1 MNRLASRGV
10 GFEGYVLWVL
20 AGPVIA
26 FLVVP
31 VVIVLIVSFSGAE
44 YLQFPPPS
52 LSLKWHW
59 RFWSD
64 PGWRRAA
71 VASLELATIATVI
84 ATPFGAAAAIALTRG
99 RFPGRGLL
107 YAMLLAPMIIPT
119 IITAIGYYFV
129 SARLHLLGSVFGI
142 ALGEAVLALPIVVIV
157 MTANLHGFDK
167 RLEQAALNLGASQWY
182 VFRRVT
188 LPLIAPGV
196 MSASLFAFLSAF
208 DELLIPLFAGGIR
221 VQPLTT
227 RIWSGLQVELDTTI
241 AAVSALFIGVTTAVL
256 AISALLVRRR

>member
-1 MNRLASRGV
+1 MNGSASRGS
-10 GFEGYVLWVL
+10 GSEGYVLWLL
-20 AGPVIA
+20 AGPVLA

-31 VVIVLIVSFSGAE
+31 VIIVLIVSFSGAE

-52 LSLKWHW
+52 LSLKWHG
-59 RFWSD
+59 RFWAD
-64 PGWRRAA
+64 PGWRQAA
-71 VASLELATIATVI
+71 IVSLELAAMATLI

-99 RFPGRGLL
+99 RLPGRGFL

-129 SARLHLLGSVFGI
+129 AARLHLLGSIFGI
-142 ALGEAVLALPIVVIV
+142 AVGEAVLALPIVVIV
-157 MTANLHGFDK
+157 ITANLHGFDR
-167 RLEQAALNLGASQWY
+167 RLEQAALSLGASPWY
-182 VFRRVT
+182 AFRRVT
-188 LPLIAPGV
+188 LPLVAPGV
-196 MSASLFAFLSAF
+196 LSASLFAFLSAF

-221 VQPLTT
+221 VQTLTT